1 MPRIDEDT
9 QHCVIYLY
17 RSAEDAWAGKCAA
30 GSGFLMA
37 LDSATEPERRLLY
50 AITNSRVIKSGY
62 PVIRSDSMT
71 GNIHLFE
78 KDKKDWV
85 HHPDGED
92 VAACL
97 LGLAT
102 EYPHLKHYHLK
113 RFLTGEL
120 MDQLRIGVGSDLFL
134 MGRQITS
141 RDVQCHSP
149 FSRPGKLAMFDHP
162 SGKRAGKVSRECF
175 HVTVFVPGEH
185 SGAPVFVEPDNVLGR
200 ESPELSGGITVPW
213 LLGIDQG
220 LHQRY
225 EPVIDAQGK
234 YHPRR
239 WKVRSPYGVVAVVP
253 AWRLRELL
261 ETEEFKEARRKLALR
276 AGWKDEEHRA
286 DAQDG
291 AQIFTRA
298 DYLEALKLASRKIGK
313 GAPISGDTSTGDLR
327 RRQSGNGMA
336 YSIEDFREDF
346 SDENACLKWL
356 KEYLY
361 PGGLHCHKCQS
372 VTLHAKMVARRSYS
386 CARCGHHLHPTVGTI
401 YHNSRKPLHLWFEAI
416 YYMTSNAG
424 HITATQLEQELKVNY
439 KTSWRMCKE
448 IRQML
453 RREMMKT

>member
-1 MPRIDEDT
+1 MTMPRIDEDI

-37 LDSATEPERRLLY
+37 LDSATEPERRFLY

-71 GNIHLFE
+71 GDIHLFE
-78 KDKKDWV
+78 KGKKDWV

-97 LGLAT
+97 LGLAADH
-102 EYPHLKHYHLK
+102 PHLKHYHLK

-120 MDQLRIGVGSDLFL
+120 MDRLGIGVGSDLFL
-134 MGRQITS
+134 MGRHITS

-149 FSRPGKLAMFDHP
+149 FSRTGKLSMFDRL
-162 SGKRAGKVSRECF
+162 SGKRAGKLSRECF

-185 SGAPVFVEPDNVLGR
+185 SGAPVFVEPDDVSNW
-200 ESPELSGGITVPW
+200 ESPEFSGGVTVPW

-225 EPVIDAQGK
+225 EPVIDAQGNF
-234 YHPRR
+234 HPRR

-261 ETEEFKEARRKLALR
+261 ETEELKEARRNLALR
-276 AGWKDEEHRA
+276 AGWKEEEHGA
-286 DAQDG
+286 DTQDG

-313 GAPISGDTSTGDLR
+313 GAPASGETSSVNPDG
-327 RRQSGNGMA
+327 RQGGNEPV
-336 YSIEDFREDF
+336 YSIEEFREDF

-361 PGGLHCHKCQS
+361 PSGLHCLKCQS
-372 VTLHAKMVARRSYS
+372 VTPHARVIGRRSYS

-401 YHNSRKPLHLWFEAI
+401 YHHSRKPLHLWFEAI
-416 YYMTSNAG
+416 YRVTSTAG
-424 HITATQLEQELKVNY
+424 LTTAKQLEQELKVNY
-439 KTSWRMCKE
+439 KTAWRMWKE
-448 IRQML
+448 IRKAIFE
-453 RREMMKT
+453 R